1 MRIEKIVSKQDGLH
15 LEMAMLEHENP
26 KGIIQISHGM
36 AEHKERYY
44 DFMHYLNQNGYV
56 VVIHDHRGHG
66 QSVKSKGDY
75 GYFYTEDIHYIV
87 EDLYQV
93 TQYVQSL
100 YPNLDVTLFAHSM
113 GTLVARCYL
122 KKYDDQIQRLI
133 LSGPPT
139 QNSAASLGLLLAK
152 VLKPFYKE
160 KKENKVLN
168 SMAFSGYGDGY
179 GWLSQNEKNVK
190 DYEADELCGFL
201 FTTNGFIN
209 LFQLMIESF
218 NAKNWNVKNKDL
230 PICLMAGQKD
240 PVIQNEKKFE
250 ELKQFLKSVGYSR
263 VMSIL
268 YPNLKHEILNENEN
282 QRVYKDVLSFIEK
295 EKLDS

>member
-1 MRIEKIVSKQDGLH
+1 MIIEKIVSKQDGLL
-15 LEMAMLEHENP
+15 LEIARMDHENP

-44 DFMHYLNQNGYV
+44 DFMQYLNQNGYV

-66 QSVKSKGDY
+66 QSVKSKEDY

-93 TQYVQSL
+93 TQYIQSL
-100 YPNLDVTLFAHSM
+100 YPNVDITLFAHSM

-122 KKYDDQIQRLI
+122 KKYDNKIKRLI

-152 VLKPFYKE
+152 VLKSIYKE

-168 SMAFSGYGDGY
+168 AMAFAGYGKGY
-179 GWLSQNEKNVK
+179 DWLSANVENVK
-190 DYEADELCGFL
+190 AYETDELCGFL

-218 NAKNWNVKNKDL
+218 NTKNWDVKNKDL

-250 ELKQFLKSVGYSR
+250 ELKIFLKNVGYHH
-263 VMSIL
+263 VESIL

-282 QRVYKDVLSFIEK
+282 QMVYKDVLSFIKK